1 MQEGRAKLAKELTQ
15 LTRSEKARWR
25 RELQASA
32 SAAPAATA
40 TTRPPLVTRPV
51 GKSKWKWCN
60 SMGYEPLN
68 LLLLISENMTFTH
81 ISTTIFLLLLP
92 LLRAETLFLF
102 RLQNKA
108 SFIRSILFGLLLKLN
123 LFLVIRYTFQLS

>member
-1 MQEGRAKLAKELTQ
+1 MQGGRAKLAKELTQ
-15 LTRSEKARWR
+15 LTRSKEARWR

-32 SAAPAATA
+32 SAVTAANA
-40 TTRPPLVTRPV
+40 ATRPPLVTRPV
-51 GKSKWKWCN
+51 DKFNGKWRN

-68 LLLLISENMTFTH
+68 LLLLVSENMTLTH

-92 LLRAETLFLF
+92 LLCSETLFLF

-108 SFIRSILFGLLLKLN
+108 SFIRSIL
-123 LFLVIRYTFQLS
+123 LSLPM